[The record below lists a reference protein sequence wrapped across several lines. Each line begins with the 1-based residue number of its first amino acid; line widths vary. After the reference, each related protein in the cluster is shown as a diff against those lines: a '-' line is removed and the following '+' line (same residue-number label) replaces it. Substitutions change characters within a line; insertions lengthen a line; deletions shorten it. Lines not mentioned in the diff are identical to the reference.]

1 VGRRQTS
8 SRVLVAL
15 TLVLV
20 LLSACGG
27 GSGPGP
33 GSGGGGGSPG
43 VTLDPANAA
52 VDNAAKALL
61 SRGLRAGNTYHT
73 QAGDTYEGFDAAA
86 AAEIDAEIEWVDGT
100 DPEVGQLSITEVS
113 DINLHLVTR
122 SESGLYFCLRNL
134 RQFGRG
140 EYVTE
145 AGAAFEDV
153 ETECRR

>member
-1 VGRRQTS
+1 MSRRQAS
-8 SRVLVAL
+8 PPVLVAL
-15 TLVLV
+15 AVVLV

-27 GSGPGP
+27 SSPGP
-33 GSGGGGGSPG
+33 GSGGGTGTPG

-61 SRGLRAGNTYHT
+61 ARGLKAGNTYHT
-73 QAGDTYEGFDAAA
+73 GAGNTYEGFDAAA
-86 AAEIDAEIEWVDGT
+86 AAEIDPDVEWLDGT
-100 DPEVGQLSITEVS
+100 DPDVGQLSITEVS

-122 SESGLYFCLRNL
+122 SDSGLYFCLKNL

-145 AGAAFEDV
+145 PGAAFEDV
-153 ETECRR
+153 DTECRR